1 MKLQDHFTLFIL
13 PFTYDSIRLE
23 EITKSSIWVT
33 SDIKIEKSFLY
44 EHVQKYLLPPQKSG
58 ATQIYMLK
66 ENFKETNHASSKI
79 SNLFCKKLQM
89 KLPGK
94 AGNYINFKFINQNS
108 KINSPKLILFP
119 LASIG
124 FLTFGIKLVPE
135 NEDIKDLITLNY
147 NLHKYNYSNNTLIK
161 ILPDSTR
168 EEELNSI
175 KICHE
180 KIQSYQSIKKR
191 TNKQEKDYWEFSNL
205 IELFLE
211 SIWTNI
217 KLNNSG
223 RFHLFTYYQID
234 SPNEAQQ
241 EIEIDFIRILRNQN
255 QNYNPIAEDHEG
267 NPLLKKTFEEIYIGA
282 SVESGGIMINKQNR
296 NLEFFSNF
304 MEGSLLN
311 RYLWIYIL
319 VLHQRIT
326 LIKMISNIS
335 KTTIIGKES
344 EKSYLLNI
352 VSSLSSILL
361 KTSFPDISDFTQFN
375 TYYAFLSK
383 NLNIKA
389 YQNELKNKI
398 TELKNII
405 EEKLEV
411 EEKRKA
417 HRLEI
422 ILAVLLIP
430 QILFAFLSLL
440 SEYFNVKTS
449 HSLFVHH
456 FAQKGIAG
464 VFEIIVLSCWILLF
478 ILIWHILR
486 DITKKCK

>member
-13 PFTYDSIRLE
+13 PFTYNEIKFE
-23 EITKSSIWVT
+23 EITKNSIWKN

-44 EHVQKYLLPPQKSG
+44 EHVQKYLLSPQKGG

-66 ENFKETNHASSKI
+66 ENFKETNHVSSKI
-79 SNLFCKKLQM
+79 SNLFRKKLQM

-94 AGNYINFKFINQNS
+94 EENYINFKFLNQNS

-124 FLTFGIKLVPE
+124 FLTFGIKLAPE
-135 NEDIKDLITLNY
+135 NEDIKDLIVLNY

-161 ILPDSTR
+161 ILPDSLR

-175 KICHE
+175 RTCSKR
-180 KIQSYQSIKKR
+180 IQSYQSLKK
-191 TNKQEKDYWEFSNL
+191 NQEKDYWEFSNL
-205 IELFLE
+205 IEFFLE
-211 SIWTNI
+211 NIWTNI

-234 SPNEAQQ
+234 SPKETQQ
-241 EIEIDFIRILRNQN
+241 EIDMDFIRILRNQN

-267 NPLLKKTFEEIYIGA
+267 NPLFKKTFEEIYIGA

-296 NLEFFSNF
+296 NLDFFSNF
-304 MEGSLLN
+304 MEDSLLN

-326 LIKMISNIS
+326 LIRMNSS
-335 KTTIIGKES
+335 VSETTIIGKES

-352 VSSLSSILL
+352 ISSLSSVLL

-375 TYYAFLSK
+375 TYYAFLSN
-383 NLNIKA
+383 NLNIKS
-389 YQNELKNKI
+389 YQNDLKNKI

-405 EEKLEV
+405 QEKLEI

-422 ILAVLLIP
+422 ILSVLLIP

-449 HSLFVHH
+449 YSLFVHY
-456 FAQKGIAG
+456 FAQKEIASI
-464 VFEIIVLSCWILLF
+464 FEILALSCWILLF
-478 ILIWHILR
+478 ILIWHIFK
-486 DITKKCK
+486 DVTKKSK